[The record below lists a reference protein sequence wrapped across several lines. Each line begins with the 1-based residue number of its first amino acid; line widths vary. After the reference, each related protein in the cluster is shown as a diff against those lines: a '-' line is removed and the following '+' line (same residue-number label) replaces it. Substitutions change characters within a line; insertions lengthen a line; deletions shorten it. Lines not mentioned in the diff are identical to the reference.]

1 MLAANTRGAAEHSTR
16 AASAAAPLR
25 SKSSVSDHEL
35 FALNTSAGTAALL
48 SLEPAGAEQH
58 TAGRASAARIM
69 PRQRGRKPASSA
81 AAAAAA
87 RTGGS
92 RSPSPQ
98 PPQRQ
103 PLAAPRSG
111 FAAATVLDVVGGIC
125 IALLAAEAAAGRW
138 LALPQPADIPAA
150 VGSAAGAGGSAAGQ
164 QAGGTRILFGSCNKL
179 SCDAGR
185 REQQQQHAQQQ
196 TRGGMSVRLE
206 EALLPQDIADSP
218 YPSGQ
223 GCVHPAAAAAI
234 WPAILQRAEG
244 ADAWLWCEQCL
255 FRPIYTLKRVFYQ
268 DGLGT
273 NIGNVDG
280 NKRSVL
286 RRAGDAVYADVR
298 VSLVDGLRLSSDENN
313 SFSQLFREGTKP
325 NPFIGASP
333 RRLSGLLELL
343 KSYPV
348 SENGVF
354 E

>member
-25 SKSSVSDHEL
+25 SKSSVSGREL
-35 FALNTSAGTAALL
+35 FALNTSGTAALL
-48 SLEPAGAEQH
+48 SLEPAGRAEQH
-58 TAGRASAARIM
+58 TAGRASAARGIM
-69 PRQRGRKPASSA
+69 PPRQRGRKPASSA

-185 REQQQQHAQQQ
+185 REQQQHAQQQ

-206 EALLPQDIADSP
+206 EALLPQDIADSL

-244 ADAWLWCEQCL
+244 ADAWLWWGKKRL
-255 FRPIYTLKRVFYQ
+255 FRAFYTVNEYF
-268 DGLGT
+268 
-273 NIGNVDG
+273 
-280 NKRSVL
+280 
-286 RRAGDAVYADVR
+286 
-298 VSLVDGLRLSSDENN
+298 
-313 SFSQLFREGTKP
+313 
-325 NPFIGASP
+325 
-333 RRLSGLLELL
+333 
-343 KSYPV
+343 
-348 SENGVF
+348 
-354 E
+354 

>member
-25 SKSSVSDHEL
+25 SKSSVSGREL
-35 FALNTSAGTAALL
+35 FALNTSGTAALL
-48 SLEPAGAEQH
+48 SLEPAGRAEQH
-58 TAGRASAARIM
+58 TAGRASAARGIM
-69 PRQRGRKPASSA
+69 PPRQRGRKPASSA

-185 REQQQQHAQQQ
+185 REQQQHAQQQ

-206 EALLPQDIADSP
+206 EALLPQDIADSL

-298 VSLVDGLRLSSDENN
+298 VSLADGLRLSSDENN
-313 SFSQLFREGTKP
+313 FQLFREGTKP

-343 KSYPV
+343 KNYPV
-348 SENGVF
+348 SKNALF